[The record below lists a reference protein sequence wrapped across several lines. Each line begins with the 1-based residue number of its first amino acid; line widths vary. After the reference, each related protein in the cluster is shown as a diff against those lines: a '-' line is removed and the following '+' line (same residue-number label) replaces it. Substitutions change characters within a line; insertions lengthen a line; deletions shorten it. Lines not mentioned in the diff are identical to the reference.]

1 MCSNEHCWLRNSVI
15 HNGRDGGARAP
26 GFLLGIRTE
35 GSSCSENMWIKI
47 QLWHTKTLTLCF
59 FFQIKST
66 INQEP
71 LRFLRELSGQQIKG
85 EMLRNDVSVT
95 IKTLSLVCVWK
106 TLDGWHEAWPD
117 NSRVNGS

>member
-1 MCSNEHCWLRNSVI
+1 ML
-15 HNGRDGGARAP
+15 
-26 GFLLGIRTE
+26 
-35 GSSCSENMWIKI
+35 
-47 QLWHTKTLTLCF
+47 F

-95 IKTLSLVCVWK
+95 VKTLSLVCVWK

-117 NSRVNGS
+117 NSRVNGSQKSKALFFFVLVWIQTTNSSPEHLTQNSCLI